1 MSRTLLNYYQV
12 PFFVEFSSRYHIS
25 SSIVISGFK
34 SKDVWDGLDS
44 MPVPDHD
51 VVKDDLRG
59 PYPPTDGYR
68 FFFKDHGRPIRDVWP
83 LPDSAR
89 RQIKGWEASQEGC
102 NKLRTVSV
110 AKKQRSALWIFMC
123 MRHQTIIGYH
133 VMGSAEGRR
142 DCVIPLY
149 KFSESP
155 PKVLF
160 CDTACHCDEAGLNW
174 LPHYFKHMKKFHDI
188 FHGYAHVCSDVFD
201 SRRGDEYNN
210 IQTSL
215 LEQCNSFL
223 QSLRGLCKSGT
234 TRLATFM
241 FWIEVFV
248 TEWNHRK
255 MK

>member
-1 MSRTLLNYYQV
+1 
-12 PFFVEFSSRYHIS
+12 
-25 SSIVISGFK
+25 
-34 SKDVWDGLDS
+34 
-44 MPVPDHD
+44 
-51 VVKDDLRG
+51 
-59 PYPPTDGYR
+59 
-68 FFFKDHGRPIRDVWP
+68 
-83 LPDSAR
+83 
-89 RQIKGWEASQEGC
+89 
-102 NKLRTVSV
+102 
-110 AKKQRSALWIFMC
+110 
-123 MRHQTIIGYH
+123 
-133 VMGSAEGRR
+133 MGSAEGCR

-149 KFSESP
+149 KFSEFP

-255 MK
+255 MINKPLLRMLKWSCPILHKSLFTESWSPKVSRLGKISALGRKTTETQLSVANFEA

>member
-68 FFFKDHGRPIRDVWP
+68 SFFKDHGRPIRDVWP

-102 NKLRTVSV
+102 NKL
-110 AKKQRSALWIFMC
+110 
-123 MRHQTIIGYH
+123 
-133 VMGSAEGRR
+133 
-142 DCVIPLY
+142 
-149 KFSESP
+149 
-155 PKVLF
+155 
-160 CDTACHCDEAGLNW
+160 
-174 LPHYFKHMKKFHDI
+174 
-188 FHGYAHVCSDVFD
+188 
-201 SRRGDEYNN
+201 
-210 IQTSL
+210 
-215 LEQCNSFL
+215 
-223 QSLRGLCKSGT
+223 
-234 TRLATFM
+234 
-241 FWIEVFV
+241 
-248 TEWNHRK
+248 
-255 MK
+255 